1 MRIVRDKLERIKT
14 LSWHITEG
22 IEEIDN
28 KSVLKSCVTHD
39 QDSNPKSG
47 AHKTGIII
55 SGARL
60 SMPAK
65 CGVIYLV

>member
-1 MRIVRDKLERIKT
+1 VRDELERIKT
-14 LSWHITEG
+14 LFLHISEG
-22 IEEIDN
+22 IEEIDS
-28 KSVLKSCVTHD
+28 KSLLKSDVNPD

-60 SMPAK
+60 LLPAK
-65 CGVIYLV
+65 CDVNCLV